1 MIYGCRSLICYLAS
15 GHSLGLD
22 LDINPRPFC
31 GIHSRGRRLYPRP
44 PWTPLLF
51 LLIWYAIDDTFPLTG
66 DADIL
71 PADTLHA
78 CFYLCLYLLIDT
90 SEHFQVPRTN
100 ILYYRLFKIT
110 MASHK
115 KRTSGTSTKRS
126 NMPAGNSTSDG
137 HHGNTKAQ
145 IVALSRGQDPAM
157 NAQGSVR
164 KEHTA
169 RGQGSSIKDLP
180 QRAGFDAAGIR
191 QWAEDSAAGLE
202 MPEFGC
208 FPQHCS
214 TYADDTSL
222 TTIASAVPA
231 TFSFSHPDNLSV
243 SPQMYQPY
251 GSEVDLFPSSTATAE
266 AHFARMDISRDLPS
280 GQGIDCPVS
289 YQGEDLALGLSSQ
302 GHLQFDALS
311 TAPDLRFDSMEMHP
325 SMTLGN
331 PNDFDFPSEW
341 NVQLMTGYA
350 GANPMGTSNSVEWSS
365 PTALTPSTSSLQSES
380 LDQQLGTPISA
391 TMQEF
396 SWAPAHAGPMATEM
410 EMIPSV
416 GFEETMHARYNNYVD
431 TQRFVR
437 HAIPSTESN
446 INTSTLRPKQGFQ
459 RTPLPMD
466 IWAQDTAG
474 QAFGLP
480 PYPGLPVSRRSSEGE
495 NKNARDHPYYKAE
508 PSKEDGLYHCP
519 DPNKDGC
526 TKAEKLKCN
535 YE

>member
-1 MIYGCRSLICYLAS
+1 
-15 GHSLGLD
+15 
-22 LDINPRPFC
+22 
-31 GIHSRGRRLYPRP
+31 
-44 PWTPLLF
+44 
-51 LLIWYAIDDTFPLTG
+51 
-66 DADIL
+66 
-71 PADTLHA
+71 
-78 CFYLCLYLLIDT
+78 
-90 SEHFQVPRTN
+90 
-100 ILYYRLFKIT
+100 
-110 MASHK
+110 
-115 KRTSGTSTKRS
+115 
-126 NMPAGNSTSDG
+126 MPAGPSTSDG
-137 HHGNTKAQ
+137 HHGNSKAQ
-145 IVALSRGQDPAM
+145 IVALSHGQDSTM

-164 KEHTA
+164 KEQIA

-191 QWAEDSAAGLE
+191 QWAENSAAGLE
-202 MPEFGC
+202 MSEFGS

-222 TTIASAVPA
+222 TTVASAVPG
-231 TFSFSHPDNLSV
+231 TFSFSNPDTLSV
-243 SPQMYQPY
+243 QSQMYQPY
-251 GSEVDLFPSSTATAE
+251 GSEIDLFSSSTAIAE
-266 AHFARMDISRDLPS
+266 AHFARMDIGRDLPS
-280 GQGIDCPVS
+280 GQGIDCPVN
-289 YQGEDLALGLSSQ
+289 YQGEDLALGLPPQ
-302 GHLQFDALS
+302 GHLHFNASS
-311 TAPDLRFDSMEMHP
+311 TAPELRFDTMEMHP

-331 PNDFDFPSEW
+331 PNDFALSSEW
-341 NVQLMTGYA
+341 SAQLMTSYA
-350 GANPMGTSNSVEWSS
+350 GTNAMGTSNSVDWSS
-365 PTALTPSTSSLQSES
+365 PTALTPSTSSLQSDF
-380 LDQQLGTPISA
+380 LDQQLETPISA

-396 SWAPAHAGPMATEM
+396 NWAPAQAGPMAAEM
-410 EMIPSV
+410 EMIPSG
-416 GFEETMHARYNNYVD
+416 GFEETMHARYNNTYID

-437 HAIPSTESN
+437 HAIPSTMSD
-446 INTSTLRPKQGFQ
+446 IYASTLRPKQGFQ

>member
-1 MIYGCRSLICYLAS
+1 
-15 GHSLGLD
+15 
-22 LDINPRPFC
+22 
-31 GIHSRGRRLYPRP
+31 
-44 PWTPLLF
+44 
-51 LLIWYAIDDTFPLTG
+51 
-66 DADIL
+66 
-71 PADTLHA
+71 
-78 CFYLCLYLLIDT
+78 
-90 SEHFQVPRTN
+90 
-100 ILYYRLFKIT
+100 
-110 MASHK
+110 
-115 KRTSGTSTKRS
+115 
-126 NMPAGNSTSDG
+126 MPAGTSTSDG

-145 IVALSRGQDPAM
+145 IVAVTRGQDPAM

-164 KEHTA
+164 KEQTA

-180 QRAGFDAAGIR
+180 QKAGLDSASIR
-191 QWAEDSAAGLE
+191 QWAEDTGLE
-202 MPEFGC
+202 MPEYGC

-222 TTIASAVPA
+222 TTVASAVPA
-231 TFSFSHPDNLSV
+231 AFPFSHPDTLSV
-243 SPQMYQPY
+243 PPRMYQPY
-251 GSEVDLFPSSTATAE
+251 GSEVDLFPSSTATA
-266 AHFARMDISRDLPS
+266 FARMDISRDLPS
-280 GQGIDCPVS
+280 GQGIDCSVS
-289 YQGEDLALGLSSQ
+289 YQSEDLALGLSPQ
-302 GHLQFDALS
+302 GHLHFDALS
-311 TAPDLRFDSMEMHP
+311 TAPELRFDSMDMHP

-341 NVQLMTGYA
+341 NVPLMTGFT
-350 GANPMGTSNSVEWSS
+350 GANAMGASNSVEWSS
-365 PTALTPSTSSLQSES
+365 PTALTPSTSSLQSDS

-396 SWAPAHAGPMATEM
+396 SWAPAQAGPMANEM
-410 EMIPSV
+410 EMITSV
-416 GFEETMHARYNNYVD
+416 GFEETMHARYNNTYVD

-437 HAIPSTESN
+437 HAIPSTVSN
-446 INTSTLRPKQGFQ
+446 IDTSTLRPKQGFQ

>member
-1 MIYGCRSLICYLAS
+1 MTP
-15 GHSLGLD
+15 D
-22 LDINPRPFC
+22 LSV
-31 GIHSRGRRLYPRP
+31 IHSRGRRLYPRV
-44 PWTPLLF
+44 PWTLLLF
-51 LLIWYAIDDTFPLTG
+51 LLIWYAIVDTFALAG
-66 DADIL
+66 DADL
-71 PADTLHA
+71 PPADPLHA
-78 CFYLCLYLLIDT
+78 CFYLCLYLLIHT
-90 SEHFQVPRTN
+90 SDFLQVARTN
-100 ILYYRLFKIT
+100 ILYYRHFKIT

-126 NMPAGNSTSDG
+126 NMPAGTSTSDG

-145 IVALSRGQDPAM
+145 IVALSQGQDPAM

-164 KEHTA
+164 KEQTA

-202 MPEFGC
+202 MPELGC

-222 TTIASAVPA
+222 TTLASAVPA
-231 TFSFSHPDNLSV
+231 TFPFSHPDTLSV
-243 SPQMYQPY
+243 PPQMYQPY

-266 AHFARMDISRDLPS
+266 AHFARMDISHDLPS

-289 YQGEDLALGLSSQ
+289 YQSEDLALGLPPQ
-302 GHLQFDALS
+302 GHLHFDALS

-350 GANPMGTSNSVEWSS
+350 GTNPMGTSNSVEWSS
-365 PTALTPSTSSLQSES
+365 PTALTPSTSSLQSDS

-396 SWAPAHAGPMATEM
+396 SWAPAQAGPMANEM

-416 GFEETMHARYNNYVD
+416 GFEETMHARYNNTCVD

-437 HAIPSTESN
+437 HAIPSTVSN
-446 INTSTLRPKQGFQ
+446 MNTSTLRPKQVFQ

>member
-1 MIYGCRSLICYLAS
+1 M
-15 GHSLGLD
+15 D
-22 LDINPRPFC
+22 WTWTFDPRPFC
-31 GIHSRGRRLYPRP
+31 VIHSRGPRLYPWA
-44 PWTPLLF
+44 PWASLLF
-51 LLIWYAIDDTFPLTG
+51 LLIWYAIDDTFALAG
-66 DADIL
+66 DADI
-71 PADTLHA
+71 PAADTLYA
-78 CFYLCLYLLIDT
+78 CFFLFLYLLIDT
-90 SEHFQVPRTN
+90 SERFQIARTN
-100 ILYYRLFKIT
+100 TLYDRHFKIT

-126 NMPAGNSTSDG
+126 NMPAGTSTSDG

-169 RGQGSSIKDLP
+169 RGQGSSIKNLP

-202 MPEFGC
+202 VPEFGC

-231 TFSFSHPDNLSV
+231 TFPFSHPDTLSV
-243 SPQMYQPY
+243 PPQMYQSY

-289 YQGEDLALGLSSQ
+289 YQGEDLALSLSPQ
-302 GHLQFDALS
+302 GHLPFDALS
-311 TAPDLRFDSMEMHP
+311 TAPDIRFDSMEMHP

-350 GANPMGTSNSVEWSS
+350 GPNAMGTSNSVEWSS
-365 PTALTPSTSSLQSES
+365 PTALTPSTSSLQSDS

-396 SWAPAHAGPMATEM
+396 SWAPAQAGPMANEM

-416 GFEETMHARYNNYVD
+416 GFEETMHGRYNNTYVD

-437 HAIPSTESN
+437 YATPATVSN
-446 INTSTLRPKQGFQ
+446 VNISTLRPKQGFQ